1 MSDTRAWLNLQPQ
14 QPGLYAWQSAES
26 ADDGSATACKDL
38 DEENSSAWPP
48 VILGL
53 LAATALACSLCRL
66 PPQHSLSSVGLML
79 TAIGY
84 VAAAILA
91 GAFGVWSVWWILPV
105 KPSLPRGSLVLFL
118 SVGSVWLPAL
128 TLLCRENSLWLMV
141 AMALAS
147 AITAKCL
154 RANVF
159 PPLHPLPL
167 PTLEFKR
174 GEVPA
179 FAETHPP
186 GFKLWF
192 PLNVSVCMQAAAL
205 SWLSGHRLL
214 ASGLLAYCTSLL
226 VWRWTTKSVK
236 GKRSNRFLV
245 FRLALLTVFAVLIT
259 SAVLAPSLS
268 GGDFGARSRAY
279 LGMQKP
285 ESARRQT
292 AATDTSYRGIIL
304 WTMPPKK
311 KALAL
316 PSPRENSVSI
326 GRIAKPLII
335 PFDGVYWYFKKPD
348 TQPHHDAHVV
358 HGDPMRVDIHSTD
371 WHPLI
376 MEAHQRL
383 GTPLPLTCCS
393 DLEVTIKNGD
403 NRPGSIALG
412 VILTD
417 SSSPGRPSEYLGRK
431 VVVSSEAGHFS
442 LNRSPVTEM
451 LTFAIPAHARVR
463 EFDEIT
469 VVFLPAR
476 ERSLG
481 GEQIAILRFALLP

>member
-1 MSDTRAWLNLQPQ
+1 MT
-14 QPGLYAWQSAES
+14 
-26 ADDGSATACKDL
+26 
-38 DEENSSAWPP
+38 
-48 VILGL
+48 
-53 LAATALACSLCRL
+53 LA
-66 PPQHSLSSVGLML
+66 
-79 TAIGY
+79 
-84 VAAAILA
+84 
-91 GAFGVWSVWWILPV
+91 F
-105 KPSLPRGSLVLFL
+105 
-118 SVGSVWLPAL
+118 
-128 TLLCRENSLWLMV
+128 
-141 AMALAS
+141 
-147 AITAKCL
+147 AITAQCL
-154 RANVF
+154 RADVF
-159 PPLHPLPL
+159 SPLHPLPL
-167 PTLEFKR
+167 PKPETTPR
-174 GEVPA
+174 EVLT
-179 FAETHPP
+179 FVETHPP

-192 PLNVSVCMQAAAL
+192 PLNVSICMQAAAL
-205 SWLSGHRLL
+205 SWLAGHRLL
-214 ASGLLAYCTSLL
+214 ASGLHASCSSLL
-226 VWRWTTKSVK
+226 VWRWSYRSVK
-236 GKRSNRFLV
+236 GKRSKRFLV
-245 FRLALLTVFAVLIT
+245 FRVALVGAVAILLT

-268 GGDFGARSRAY
+268 GGYFGARSRAY

-311 KALAL
+311 KTLAP
-316 PSPRENSVSI
+316 PSPRENSLSI

-376 MEAHQRL
+376 VEAHQRL
-383 GTPLPLTCCS
+383 GTRLPLTCCS

-403 NRPGSIALG
+403 NRPGDIAIG
-412 VILTD
+412 VLLTD

-442 LNRSPVTEM
+442 LNRSPVSEM
-451 LTFAIPAHARVR
+451 LTFAIPAHASLR

-481 GEQIAILRFALLP
+481 GEQIAILCFTLVPSRR